1 MGRRRKGQRKPN
13 KSQEVLDTS
22 FFMLYNMKVNITAV
36 GSLHMSIIS
45 IPLSGVPKELRQQ
58 IEELLPEPLKV
69 PGWRFFGYKWRKL
82 TQINTKD
89 SNGNTDNSVRIA
101 GTGENETL
109 EISLRKGLDTSC
121 LTPSIYP
128 NDNALNGFNRLKQL
142 KEIGYKE
149 WIFALYEKDESTST
163 KFQETFEDF
172 LEDARASMNKGFG
185 QKVITD
191 SELEELARKRFA
203 KRDDQTKDSIKEWIG
218 TLDLNLSPQKIEG
231 IAAKVV
237 RDFTRKGV
245 IESYERKE
253 AQEFLD
259 SLGIGAD
266 LLNTY
271 NVSSGEAGDPTRILR
286 SMYQIMKNFVDNED
300 TMNIALFDSQASSHE
315 ELIQNRKNTLK
326 YINSIDQL
334 VMSYASTRLKNYD
347 VKPFEIIGSIPQA
360 IGKEN
365 VNEVK
370 TNKKLIEIV

>member
-1 MGRRRKGQRKPN
+1 M
-13 KSQEVLDTS
+13 T
-22 FFMLYNMKVNITAV
+22 
-36 GSLHMSIIS
+36 IIS
-45 IPLSGVPKELRQQ
+45 IPLSGAPKELRRQ

-69 PGWRFFGYKWRKL
+69 PGWKFSGYKWRKL

-89 SNGNTDNSVRIA
+89 KQGNVDNSVRTS

-128 NDNALNGFNRLKQL
+128 EDNLMNGFNRHKQL
-142 KEIGYKE
+142 REIGYKE
-149 WIFALYEKDESTST
+149 WIFSQYERDESTGT
-163 KFQETFEDF
+163 KFQETFEDA
-172 LEDARASMNKGFG
+172 LDDARASMNKGFG

-191 SELEELARKRFA
+191 SELEELARKRFS
-203 KRDDQTKDSIKEWIG
+203 KRNDQTKDSVKEWIC

-231 IAAKVV
+231 ISAKVIK
-237 RDFTRKGV
+237 DFSRKGV
-245 IESYERKE
+245 IDSYERKE
-253 AQEFLD
+253 AQQFLD
-259 SLGIGAD
+259 ELGIGAD

-271 NVSSGEAGDPTRILR
+271 NVSSGDVGDPTRILR

-315 ELIQNRKNTLK
+315 ELMQNRKNTLK
-326 YINSIDQL
+326 YLNSIDQL
-334 VMSYASTRLKNYD
+334 IMSYASTRLKNFN

-360 IGKEN
+360 VGRES

-370 TNKKLIEIV
+370 KEKKLINI

>member
-1 MGRRRKGQRKPN
+1 MRGVATP
-13 KSQEVLDTS
+13 L
-22 FFMLYNMKVNITAV
+22 FLCYNMEVNITAF

-69 PGWRFFGYKWRKL
+69 PGWRFVGYKWRKL

-109 EISLRKGLDTSC
+109 GISLRKGLDTSC

-231 IAAKVV
+231 ISAKVV

-315 ELIQNRKNTLK
+315 ELMQNRKNTLK

-370 TNKKLIEIV
+370 TNKKLIEIM